1 MKQSFEATVEERITS
16 LEVIVSKLE
25 SKCSMLSEK
34 NDDLEKILK
43 ERHIERNKTNSLNIQ
58 CSKCGEDFSSEY
70 NLRIHAKTHENKVDS
85 TDEVVV
91 IQSKVIKDVIQRKID
106 TICETCGDGFVS
118 DEDLMKHIELKH
130 VNKVEK
136 RVEYKCEECDFK
148 CLSSLELMKH
158 SKSKQHKSCDYK
170 EVCHN
175 CKKEFESQERKTPI
189 K

>member
-1 MKQSFEATVEERITS
+1 M
-16 LEVIVSKLE
+16 
-25 SKCSMLSEK
+25 
-34 NDDLEKILK
+34 
-43 ERHIERNKTNSLNIQ
+43 NIQ
-58 CSKCGEDFSSEY
+58 CNKCRENFSSKY
-70 NLRIHAKTHENKVDS
+70 NLRSHAKTHENKVDS

-91 IQSKVIKDVIQRKID
+91 IQSKVIKDDIQRKID

-170 EVCHN
+170 EVCYN